1 MTDTFT
7 WHDVVDPEHL
17 ELVSSIAED
26 VWPKTFRS
34 ILSEEQIRYM
44 MDMMYSP
51 DVLKKE
57 LDAGVRFEVLFIN
70 GAPSGYISYSPY
82 KGKTAKLHKVYLLQ
96 KYHRQGIGQLML
108 NRAADRCRE
117 LGFSRL
123 RLNVNKHNLQAQS
136 AYRRNGYEVVKEEKN
151 PIGRGFFM
159 DDFVMERTL

>member
-51 DVLKKE
+51 DVLKKQ

-70 GAPSGYISYSPY
+70 GPPSGYISYSPY
-82 KGKTAKLHKVYLLQ
+82 KGNTAKHQQVYLLQ
-96 KYHRQGIGQLML
+96 
-108 NRAADRCRE
+108 
-117 LGFSRL
+117 
-123 RLNVNKHNLQAQS
+123 
-136 AYRRNGYEVVKEEKN
+136 
-151 PIGRGFFM
+151 
-159 DDFVMERTL
+159 